1 MRGSCRGPATP
12 LKQSVNEIP
21 WIDLHSSTTAGHEA
35 KSLLVKTPM
44 PAPEFQHTV
53 GKTASFSGTALHTG
67 DKVTLKLHPAPIDH
81 GIKFK
86 RKDLQDE
93 PTIDAKI
100 ENLKTVERATTI
112 GEGSVRVHTVEHI
125 LAALS
130 AMGVDNAIVEMDANE
145 PPIGDGS
152 AQPYVDLIKKA
163 GVMAQEERRKFFDV
177 REPMHVEAKTGALL
191 VLLPDDKFRIS
202 CTQAGPNNRFAQFL
216 SMEITPTGFECEIAP
231 ARTFVYYEDVEPLME
246 KNLIKG
252 GSLENAIVV
261 RGEAVLSK
269 EPLRFPDEF
278 VRHKII
284 DIIGDLALVGRRIR
298 GHVVAVKPGHAANAE
313 LARALAR
320 EQTRRSA
327 MSTPRAIPIGDS
339 GLDTGEVMNILPH
352 RYPFLMVDRVIGFEG
367 ENKITAIKSITIN
380 EPFFQGHFPGH
391 PVMPGVMQVEAM
403 AQVASILLFKLTKT
417 SSRVGYFMSADQVKF
432 RKPVF
437 PGDTIFIHAEL
448 TRARGNRMAKTK
460 CYCVVNDAIVSEAE
474 LMFTF
479 LDK

>member
-1 MRGSCRGPATP
+1 MA
-12 LKQSVNEIP
+12 
-21 WIDLHSSTTAGHEA
+21 ST
-35 KSLLVKTPM
+35 
-44 PAPEFQHTV
+44 PEFQHTLA
-53 GKTASFSGTALHTG
+53 KPASFSGTALHTG
-67 DKVTLKLHPAPIDH
+67 EKVILKLQPAPVDH

-93 PTIDAKI
+93 PTIDARI

-112 GEGSVRVHTVEHI
+112 GEGSVRVHTVEHV
-125 LAALS
+125 LAALW

-152 AQPYVDLIKKA
+152 AQPYVDLIKRA
-163 GVMAQEERRKFFDV
+163 GVTAQEEPRKFFDV
-177 REPMHVEAKTGALL
+177 REPVHVESKTGALL
-191 VLLPDDKFRIS
+191 VLLPDEKFRIS
-202 CTQAGPNNRFAQFL
+202 CTQAGPDNRFAQYL
-216 SMEITPTGFECEIAP
+216 SMEVTPAVFEREIAP
-231 ARTFVYYEDVEPLME
+231 ARTFVFYEDVEPLME

-269 EPLRFPDEF
+269 EPLRFADEF
-278 VRHKII
+278 VRHKIL
-284 DIIGDLALVGRRIR
+284 DIIGDLALAGRRIR

-320 EQTRRSA
+320 EQKRRSA
-327 MSTPRAIPIGDS
+327 ISGSRSIPMGDAD
-339 GLDTGEVMNILPH
+339 LDTGEVMKILPH

-367 ENKITAIKSITIN
+367 ENKITAVKSITIN
-380 EPFFQGHFPGH
+380 EPIFQGHFPGH

-403 AQVASILLFKLTKT
+403 AQVASLLLFKLTKT
-417 SSRVGYFMSADQVKF
+417 TSRIGYFMSADGVKF
-432 RKPVF
+432 RKPVL
-437 PGDTIFIHAEL
+437 PGDTMFIHAEL
-448 TRARGNRMAKTK
+448 TKSRGERLAKAK
-460 CYCVVNDAIVSEAE
+460 CHCVVNDAIVSEAE

>member
-1 MRGSCRGPATP
+1 MAAT
-12 LKQSVNEIP
+12 
-21 WIDLHSSTTAGHEA
+21 
-35 KSLLVKTPM
+35 
-44 PAPEFQHTV
+44 EFQQTV
-53 GKTASFSGTALHTG
+53 GKIAGFTGTALHTG
-67 DKVTLKLHPAPIDH
+67 EKVTLRLHPAPVDY

-112 GEGSVRVHTVEHI
+112 GEGSVRVHTVEHV

-152 AQPYVDLIKKA
+152 AQPYVDLIKRA
-163 GVMAQEERRKFFDV
+163 GITPQEEPRNFFEV
-177 REPMHVEAKTGALL
+177 REPMHVESKTGALL
-191 VLLPDDKFRIS
+191 VLLSDEKFRIS
-202 CTQAGPNNRFAQFL
+202 CTQAGPDNRFAQYL
-216 SMEITPTGFECEIAP
+216 STEVTPAVFEREIAP
-231 ARTFVYYEDVEPLME
+231 ARTFVFYEDVEPLME

-269 EPLRFPDEF
+269 EPLRFADEF
-278 VRHKII
+278 VRHKIL
-284 DIIGDLALVGRRIR
+284 DIIGDLALIGRRIR
-298 GHVVAVKPGHAANAE
+298 GHVIAVKPGHAVNAD

-327 MSTPRAIPIGDS
+327 LSVTRAVPRGD
-339 GLDTGEVMNILPH
+339 GGFDTDEVMQILPH
-352 RYPFLMVDRVIGFEG
+352 RFPFLMVDRIISFESETKCIG
-367 ENKITAIKSITIN
+367 IKTVTIN

-403 AQVASILLFKLTKT
+403 AQVASVLLFKLAKT
-417 SSRVGYFMSADQVKF
+417 TSRIGYFMSADGVKF

-448 TRARGNRMAKTK
+448 TKSRGERLAKAK
-460 CYCVVNDAIVSEAE
+460 CHCVVNDAVVSEGE

>member
-1 MRGSCRGPATP
+1 MA
-12 LKQSVNEIP
+12 
-21 WIDLHSSTTAGHEA
+21 ST
-35 KSLLVKTPM
+35 
-44 PAPEFQHTV
+44 PEFQYTV
-53 GKTASFSGTALHTG
+53 GKTASFSGTSLHTG
-67 DKVTLKLHPAPIDH
+67 EKVSLKLQPAPVDH

-93 PTIDAKI
+93 PTIDARI
-100 ENLKTVERATTI
+100 DNLKTVERATTI
-112 GEGSVRVHTVEHI
+112 GEGPVRVHTVEHV

-130 AMGVDNAIVEMDANE
+130 GMGVDNAIVEMDANE

-152 AQPYVDLIKKA
+152 AQPYVDLIKQA
-163 GVMAQEERRKFFDV
+163 GVTAQEEPRKFFDV
-177 REPMHVEAKTGALL
+177 REPTHVESKTGALL
-191 VLLPDDKFRIS
+191 VLLPDEKFRIS
-202 CTQAGPNNRFAQFL
+202 CTQAGPGNRFSQCL
-216 SMEITPTGFECEIAP
+216 STEVTPAVFEREIAP
-231 ARTFVYYEDVEPLME
+231 ARTFVFYEDVESLME

-269 EPLRFPDEF
+269 EPLRFADEF
-278 VRHKII
+278 VRHKIL
-284 DIIGDLALVGRRIR
+284 DIIGDLALIGRRIR
-298 GHVVAVKPGHAANAE
+298 GHVVAVKPGHAVNAD

-320 EQTRRSA
+320 EQTRRNALSV
-327 MSTPRAIPIGDS
+327 TRALPPSDG
-339 GLDTGEVMNILPH
+339 GFDTDEVMQILPH
-352 RYPFLMVDRVIGFEG
+352 RFPFLMVDRIISFESETKCIG
-367 ENKITAIKSITIN
+367 IKTVTIN

-403 AQVASILLFKLTKT
+403 AQVASILLFKLAKT
-417 SSRVGYFMSADQVKF
+417 TSRIGYFMSADGVKF

-448 TRARGNRMAKTK
+448 TKSRGERLAKAK
-460 CYCVVNDAIVSEAE
+460 CHCVVNDAVVSEGE

>member
-1 MRGSCRGPATP
+1 
-12 LKQSVNEIP
+12 
-21 WIDLHSSTTAGHEA
+21 
-35 KSLLVKTPM
+35 M
-44 PAPEFQHTV
+44 PASPEFQHTV
-53 GKTASFSGTALHTG
+53 GKTAGFSGTSLHTG
-67 DKVTLKLHPAPIDH
+67 EKVSIKLHPAPVDH

-100 ENLKTVERATTI
+100 ENLKMVERATTI
-112 GEGSVRVHTVEHI
+112 GEGSVRVHTVEHV

-152 AQPYVDLIKKA
+152 AQPYVDVIKRA
-163 GVMAQEERRKFFDV
+163 GVTPQDAPRSFFDV
-177 REPMHVEAKTGALL
+177 RDTMHVESKTGALL
-191 VLLPDDKFRIS
+191 VLLPDETFRVS
-202 CTQAGPNNRFAQFL
+202 CTQAGPNNRFAQYL
-216 SMEITPTGFECEIAP
+216 SMEITPAIFEREIAP
-231 ARTFVYYEDVEPLME
+231 ARTFVFYEDVQPLME

-269 EPLRFPDEF
+269 EPLRFADEF
-278 VRHKII
+278 VRHKIL
-284 DIIGDLALVGRRIR
+284 DIIGDLALVGRPIR

-327 MSTPRAIPIGDS
+327 MAAPRTIPTGDG
-339 GLDTGEVMNILPH
+339 GLDTDEVMQILPH
-352 RYPFLMVDRVIGFEG
+352 RYPFLMVDRIIGFEAD
-367 ENKITAIKSITIN
+367 NKITGVKSITIN

-403 AQVASILLFKLTKT
+403 AQVASILLYKLAKT
-417 SSRVGYFMSADQVKF
+417 SSRVGYFMSADDVKF

-448 TRARGNRMAKTK
+448 TKARGNRLAKAK
-460 CYCVVNDAIVSEAE
+460 CYCVVNDAVVSEGE

>member
-1 MRGSCRGPATP
+1 
-12 LKQSVNEIP
+12 
-21 WIDLHSSTTAGHEA
+21 
-35 KSLLVKTPM
+35 M
-44 PAPEFQHTV
+44 PASPELQHTV
-53 GKTASFSGTALHTG
+53 GKIASLSGTSLHTG
-67 DKVTLKLHPAPIDH
+67 EKVSLRLHPATVDH

-86 RKDLQDE
+86 RKDLPDE
-93 PTIDAKI
+93 PIIDAKI
-100 ENLKTVERATTI
+100 DNLKMVERATTI
-112 GEGSVRVHTVEHI
+112 GEGSVRVHTVEHV

-130 AMGVDNAIVEMDANE
+130 AMDVDNAVVEMDANE

-152 AQPYVDLIKKA
+152 AQSYVDLIKKA
-163 GVMAQEERRKFFDV
+163 GVIAQEEPRKFFDV
-177 REPMHVEAKTGALL
+177 RESMHVESKTGALL
-191 VLLPDDKFRIS
+191 VLLPCETFRIS

-216 SMEITPTGFECEIAP
+216 SVEITPATFEREIAP
-231 ARTFVYYEDVEPLME
+231 ARTFVYYEDIQPLME

-269 EPLRFPDEF
+269 EPLRFTDEF
-278 VRHKII
+278 VRHKIL

-298 GHVVAVKPGHAANAE
+298 GHLVAVKPGHATNVE
-313 LARALAR
+313 LVRALAR

-327 MSTPRAIPIGDS
+327 MAVSRMMPAGDG
-339 GLDTGEVMNILPH
+339 GLDTDEVMKILPH
-352 RYPFLMVDRVIGFEG
+352 RYPFLMVDRIIGFEG
-367 ENKITAIKSITIN
+367 ENKITGVKSITIN

-460 CYCVVNDAIVSEAE
+460 CHCVVNDAVVSEGE

>member
-1 MRGSCRGPATP
+1 MA
-12 LKQSVNEIP
+12 
-21 WIDLHSSTTAGHEA
+21 ST
-35 KSLLVKTPM
+35 
-44 PAPEFQHTV
+44 PEFQHTV
-53 GKTASFSGTALHTG
+53 GKTASFSGTSLHTG
-67 DKVTLKLHPAPIDH
+67 EKVSLKLHPAPVDH

-93 PTIDAKI
+93 PTIDARLD
-100 ENLKTVERATTI
+100 NLKTVERATTI
-112 GEGSVRVHTVEHI
+112 GEGPVRVHTVEHV

-130 AMGVDNAIVEMDANE
+130 GMGVDNAIVEMDANE

-152 AQPYVDLIKKA
+152 AQPYIDLIKRA
-163 GVMAQEERRKFFDV
+163 GLTAQKEPRKFFDV
-177 REPMHVEAKTGALL
+177 REPMHVESKTGALL
-191 VLLPDDKFRIS
+191 VLLPDEKFRIS
-202 CTQAGPNNRFAQFL
+202 CTQAGPNNRFAQYL
-216 SMEITPTGFECEIAP
+216 SMEVTPAVFEREIAP

-261 RGEAVLSK
+261 HGEAVLSK
-269 EPLRFPDEF
+269 EPLRFADEF
-278 VRHKII
+278 VRHKIL
-284 DIIGDLALVGRRIR
+284 DIIGDLALIGRRIR
-298 GHVVAVKPGHAANAE
+298 GHVVAVKPGHAVNAD

-327 MSTPRAIPIGDS
+327 LSVTRAVPRGD
-339 GLDTGEVMNILPH
+339 GGFDTDEVMQILPH
-352 RYPFLMVDRVIGFEG
+352 RFPFLMVDRIISFESETKCIG
-367 ENKITAIKSITIN
+367 IKTVTIN

-403 AQVASILLFKLTKT
+403 AQVASVLLFKLAKT
-417 SSRVGYFMSADQVKF
+417 TSRIGYFMSADGVKF

-448 TRARGNRMAKTK
+448 TKSRGERLAKAK
-460 CYCVVNDAIVSEAE
+460 CHCVVNDAVVSEGE

>member
-1 MRGSCRGPATP
+1 MLDTSTATT
-12 LKQSVNEIP
+12 QAIAMAS
-21 WIDLHSSTTAGHEA
+21 
-35 KSLLVKTPM
+35 
-44 PAPEFQHTV
+44 APEFQHTV
-53 GKTASFSGTALHTG
+53 AKTASFNGTSLHTG
-67 DKVTLKLHPAPIDH
+67 EKVSLKLHPAPVGH

-93 PTIDAKI
+93 PTIDARI

-112 GEGSVRVHTVEHI
+112 GEGSLRVHTVEHV

-130 AMGVDNAIVEMDANE
+130 GMGVDNAIVEMDANE

-152 AQPYVDLIKKA
+152 AQPYVDLIKRA
-163 GVMAQEERRKFFDV
+163 GVTAQEEPRKFFDV
-177 REPMHVEAKTGALL
+177 REPMHVESKTGALL
-191 VLLPDDKFRIS
+191 ILLPDEKFRIS
-202 CTQAGPNNRFAQFL
+202 CTQAGPNNRFAQYL
-216 SMEITPTGFECEIAP
+216 STEVTPAAFEREIAP
-231 ARTFVYYEDVEPLME
+231 ARTFVFYEDVEPLME

-269 EPLRFPDEF
+269 EPLRFSDEF
-278 VRHKII
+278 VRHKIL
-284 DIIGDLALVGRRIR
+284 DIIGDLALIGRRIR
-298 GHVVAVKPGHAANAE
+298 GHVIAVKPGHAVNAD
-313 LARALAR
+313 LARVVVR

-327 MSTPRAIPIGDS
+327 LAVTRALPPSEG
-339 GLDTGEVMNILPH
+339 GFDTDEVMQILPH
-352 RYPFLMVDRVIGFEG
+352 RFPFLMVDRIISFESETKCIG
-367 ENKITAIKSITIN
+367 IKTVTIN

-403 AQVASILLFKLTKT
+403 AQVASILLFKLAKT
-417 SSRVGYFMSADQVKF
+417 TSRIGYFMSADGVKF

-448 TRARGNRMAKTK
+448 TKSRGERLAKAK
-460 CYCVVNDAIVSEAE
+460 CHCVVNDAVVSEGE

>member
-1 MRGSCRGPATP
+1 MAS
-12 LKQSVNEIP
+12 I
-21 WIDLHSSTTAGHEA
+21 
-35 KSLLVKTPM
+35 
-44 PAPEFQHTV
+44 PEFQHTV
-53 GKTASFSGTALHTG
+53 GKTASFSGTSLHTG
-67 DKVTLKLHPAPIDH
+67 EKVSLQLHPAPGDH

-93 PTIDAKI
+93 PTIDARI
-100 ENLKTVERATTI
+100 DNLKTVERATTI
-112 GEGSVRVHTVEHI
+112 GEGPVRVHTVEHV

-130 AMGVDNAIVEMDANE
+130 GMGVDNAIVEMDANE

-152 AQPYVDLIKKA
+152 AQPYVDLIKRA
-163 GVMAQEERRKFFDV
+163 GVTAQEEPRKFFDV
-177 REPMHVEAKTGALL
+177 REPMHVESKTGALL
-191 VLLPDDKFRIS
+191 ILLPDEKFRIS
-202 CTQAGPNNRFAQFL
+202 CTQAGPDNRFAQYL
-216 SMEITPTGFECEIAP
+216 STEVTPAVFEREIAP
-231 ARTFVYYEDVEPLME
+231 ARTFVFYEDVEPLME

-269 EPLRFPDEF
+269 EPLRFADEF
-278 VRHKII
+278 VRHKIL
-284 DIIGDLALVGRRIR
+284 DIIGDLALIGRRIR
-298 GHVVAVKPGHAANAE
+298 GHVIAVKPGHAVNAD

-327 MSTPRAIPIGDS
+327 LSVTRAVPRGD
-339 GLDTGEVMNILPH
+339 GGFDTDEVMQILPH
-352 RYPFLMVDRVIGFEG
+352 RFPFLMVDRIISFESETKCIG
-367 ENKITAIKSITIN
+367 IKTVTIN

-403 AQVASILLFKLTKT
+403 AQVASVLLFKLAKT
-417 SSRVGYFMSADQVKF
+417 TSRIGYFMSADGVKF

-448 TRARGNRMAKTK
+448 TKSRGERLAKAK
-460 CYCVVNDAIVSEAE
+460 CHCVVNDAVVSEGE